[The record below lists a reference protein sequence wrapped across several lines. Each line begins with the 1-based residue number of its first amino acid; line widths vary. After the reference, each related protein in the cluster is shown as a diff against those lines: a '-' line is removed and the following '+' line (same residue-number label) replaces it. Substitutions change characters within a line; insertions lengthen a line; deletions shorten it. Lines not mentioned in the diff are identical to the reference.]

1 VRCPHFDSG
10 ACRSCTLLDLPRP
23 RQLAEGRARV
33 EQLLAAHLA
42 PGTVWAAPIVGP
54 EAGFRAR
61 GKMAVGGTAAA
72 PVLTLPGQSA
82 GTDLCD
88 CPLYPAGVEQIL
100 EGAKALIRRAQVP
113 PYDVARRRGEIKN
126 VLVTAS
132 PEGEHLLRLVLRS
145 ERALDRLRE
154 HLPRLL
160 EDHPSLVAI
169 TANIHPEHTTAV
181 EGEREIHLAGAASI
195 AVRTGDV
202 TLFARPQSFLQT
214 NTEVAGQL
222 YRQAATWVGELAAA
236 SGTVRS
242 PDHGAGPGAT
252 DDAGQGAGQDADPG
266 AGPGSLHG
274 AGRSGALRLWDLYC
288 GLGGFALHLARALPD
303 AQITG
308 VEVSPQAI
316 EGAREAAT
324 AAGVTN
330 TTFLA
335 DDATTWAIAEADGP
349 AGPPDIAVVNPPRRG
364 LGRELAGWLER
375 SGVQD
380 VIYSSCNPS
389 TLATDLAA
397 MPSLHVV
404 DGRYVD
410 MFPHTAHA
418 EVIVRLRRRHPATAR
433 T

>member
-1 VRCPHFDSG
+1 MRCPHFDSG

-23 RQLAEGRARV
+23 RQLAEGGARV
-33 EQLLAAHLA
+33 EQLLAGHLA

-88 CPLYPAGVEQIL
+88 CPLYPDGVEQIL

-132 PEGEHLLRLVLRS
+132 PEGEYLLRLVLRS
-145 ERALDRLRE
+145 EQALDRLRE

-236 SGTVRS
+236 SGTDRS
-242 PDHGAGPGAT
+242 PD
-252 DDAGQGAGQDADPG
+252 DDAGQGASGDAGQ
-266 AGPGSLHG
+266 GSLHG
-274 AGRSGALRLWDLYC
+274 AGRDGALRLWDLYC
-288 GLGGFALHLARALPD
+288 GIGGFALHLARALPD

-335 DDATTWAIAEADGP
+335 DDATTWAIAEAAGA

-375 SGVQD
+375 SGVRD

-397 MPSLHVV
+397 MPSLRIVA
-404 DGRYVD
+404 GRYVD

-418 EVIVRLRRRHPATAR
+418 EVIVRLRRS
-433 T
+433 